1 MAKTI
6 ITEGRTSTEA
16 IEKGLNELGVSK
28 DRVDIK
34 VLENEDK
41 RSFFSILAPRVV
53 KVEMTLK
60 EGVEPS
66 KQEKAGYESHKQ
78 GNFKNTN
85 YNGNHH
91 YDNKKHVEEYK
102 THVEK
107 PKVHLKPEEIDIA
120 KKNLVTF
127 LDEFVAKESQM
138 QYSIHNDEEYI
149 YVEMNGEN
157 SGTYIGYRGETLN
170 AMQTVLTSIA
180 NKHLETKA
188 HIILNIAGYREKRQK
203 ALEELAGKL
212 SKTVIRTGK
221 QVTLEPMS
229 AYERKVIH
237 NYLQASNEVR
247 TYSVGEEPYRKVV
260 ISKM

>member
-6 ITEGRTSTEA
+6 IAEGRTSTEA

-28 DRVDIK
+28 EAVEIK
-34 VLENEDK
+34 VLESEDK

-60 EGVEPS
+60 EGVELRKVDHHHKGP
-66 KQEKAGYESHKQ
+66 KQEHHRKQ
-78 GNFKNTN
+78 MK
-85 YNGNHH
+85 
-91 YDNKKHVEEYK
+91 EEYK
-102 THVEK
+102 PHAEK
-107 PKVHLKPEEIDIA
+107 PKVHLKPEELELA
-120 KKNLVTF
+120 TKNLTEF
-127 LDEFVAKESQM
+127 LDDFVAKVYDME
-138 QYSIHNDEEYI
+138 YTIHSDENYI
-149 YVEMNGEN
+149 YVEMKGEDA
-157 SGTYIGYRGETLN
+157 GTFIGYRGETLN

-188 HIILNIAGYREKRQK
+188 HIVLDIAGYREKRQK
-203 ALEELAGKL
+203 ALEELADKL

-221 QVTLEPMS
+221 QLTLEPMS

-237 NYLQASNEVR
+237 NRLQESEQVR

-260 ISKM
+260 ISKK